1 MFQAVSNKI
10 KSVFGYNMSGYD
22 AVNPSTKRRSSGSN
36 IQSSDQMLSDNHRRQ
51 LTESGRDLW
60 RNFPVAAWAI
70 RKHVDYVSDFSFQA
84 ITGDEALNISIEK
97 LMRWWSLPGNCDAA
111 GRHPFSRLIRIAEM
125 RRTIDGDV
133 FLMKLANGRLQAIEG
148 DRIRNEGNGKEVLPN
163 GQLRVHGIDLGPGG
177 YNQRYHL
184 YNKSAYGTYQFDRTV
199 PSSNMLMH
207 AYYDAFDQVRGVSP
221 LSSAIASYHDV
232 LEMTEYARLKAKV
245 SQYFA
250 LAISRER
257 PDFGNEC
264 DTDGYDLRDFGKG
277 ALMLD
282 LDPGDK
288 ADFLESKN
296 PSTEFQDFTRL
307 SLQIA
312 LKALDIPWSL
322 MDESATNY
330 SSSRIATMQYIKSC
344 EAKRRDTKLL
354 LDKITYWQI
363 QLWILNGLLTL
374 PAGMTVRDIE
384 WNWIPAG
391 TPWFDPAKEVK
402 ADIELINAGLKTRSE
417 VRLEKYGDDWR
428 DVAMKLKEEED
439 LMEALGLDAGK
450 PAPPPAFM
458 DPESEEDAEEGDEEN
473 TDDSEN
479 EDEVNDET

>member
-1 MFQAVSNKI
+1 MFQAIKKGASNL
-10 KSVFGYNMSGYD
+10 FGYAFSGYD
-22 AVNPSTKRRSSGSN
+22 AVNPDTKRRNSGN
-36 IQSSDQMLSDNHRRQ
+36 WVRSSDEMLSDTGRRGM
-51 LTESGRDLW
+51 TESGRDLF

-70 RKHVDYVSDFSFQA
+70 RKHVDYVSDFSFQCQCDN
-84 ITGDEALNISIEK
+84 DELNQSIES
-97 LMRWWSLPGNCDAA
+97 LMRWWSMPDNCDAG

-133 FLMKLANGRLQAIEG
+133 FLMKLRNGRLQAIEG
-148 DRIRNEGNGKEVLPN
+148 DRIRNEGSGKEMV
-163 GQLRVHGIDLGPGG
+163 GDQIQVHGVKLGQGG
-177 YNQRYHL
+177 RNASYRL
-184 YNKSAYGTYQFDRTV
+184 CNKSIHGSYQFDRYV
-199 PSSNMLMH
+199 PASNMFMH
-207 AYYDAFDQVRGVSP
+207 AYYDSFDQVRGVSP
-221 LSSAIASYHDV
+221 LASAIASYHDV

-250 LAISRER
+250 LSISRER
-257 PDFGNEC
+257 PDFSNEC
-264 DTDGYDLRDFGKG
+264 DAEGYDLRNFGKG
-277 ALMLD
+277 AVMLD

-344 EAKRRDTKLL
+344 EAKRRDTELL
-354 LDKITYWQI
+354 LDKITH
-363 QLWILNGLLTL
+363 WILNIWIANGLLKL
-374 PAGMTVRDIE
+374 PRGMRVSDIP
-384 WNWIPAG
+384 WKWIPAG
-391 TPWFDPAKEVK
+391 TPWFDPAKEAR

-428 DVAMKLKEEED
+428 EVAKKLKEENE
-439 LMEALGLDAGK
+439 LMEELGITNE
-450 PAPPPAFM
+450 PPV
-458 DPESEEDAEEGDEEN
+458 DEVTEQEDI
-473 TDDSEN
+473 EN
-479 EDEVNDET
+479 EESQDDDETE

>member
-1 MFQAVSNKI
+1 MFEAVSSKV
-10 KSVFGYNMSGYD
+10 KSLFGYNASGYD
-22 AVNPSTKRRSSGSN
+22 AVNPSTKRRSSGSTVRSTDN
-36 IQSSDQMLSDNHRRQ
+36 MLSDSSRRQ
-51 LTESGRDLW
+51 MTESGRDLW
-60 RNFPVAAWAI
+60 RNFPVASWAI
-70 RKHVDYVSDFSFQA
+70 RKHVDYVSDFSFQS
-84 ITGDEALNISIEK
+84 TTHDEALNQSIEN
-97 LMRWWSLPGNCDAA
+97 LMRWWSLPGNCDVA
-111 GRHPFSRLIRIAEM
+111 GRHPFSRLIRLAEM

-133 FLMKLANGRLQAIEG
+133 FFMKLANGRLQAIEG
-148 DRIRNEGNGKEVLPN
+148 DRIRNEGNGKVLLPN
-163 GQLRVHGIDLGPGG
+163 GQVRVHGIDLGPGG

-184 YNKSAYGTYQFDRTV
+184 YNKTVHGSYDFDRTV
-199 PSSNMLMH
+199 PGSNMLMH
-207 AYYDAFDQVRGVSP
+207 AYYDSFDQVRGVSP

-250 LAISRER
+250 LSISRDR
-257 PDFGNEC
+257 PDFSNEC

-330 SSSRIATMQYIKSC
+330 SSSRIAMLQYIKSC

-354 LDKITYWQI
+354 LDKITYWQV
-363 QLWILNGLLTL
+363 QLWVLNGLLTL
-374 PAGMTVRDIE
+374 PAGMTVRDVQ

-428 DVAMKLKEEED
+428 EVAMKLKEEED
-439 LMEALGLDAGK
+439 LMEALGLDTGK
-450 PAPPPAFM
+450 PEPPPFIQ
-458 DPESEEDAEEGDEEN
+458 DPTAEEGEEEN
-473 TDDSEN
+473 TDTEDSE
-479 EDEVNDET
+479 EEEEVNDET